1 MVFCPEHPKD
11 QTLKFTAPK
20 REDEDL
26 RPFHV
31 GAPPP
36 PRPELLVALW
46 VNKFGN
52 LQFSLQR
59 TETNTKFHPR
69 KIICL
74 DRF

>member
-11 QTLKFTAPK
+11 QTLKFTAPG
-20 REDEDL
+20 ETTMIPA
-26 RPFHV
+26 PFILE
-31 GAPPP
+31 PP
-36 PRPELLVALW
+36 PRELLGALW

-59 TETNTKFHPR
+59 TETNTKFYPR
-69 KIICL
+69 KILCL